1 LRESLLLFGPRA
13 CAAHTDGVHNL
24 SGHLDDAHVRE
35 LSGVG
40 HAAPMLAPERPA
52 DEVVR
57 FFEERLAT
65 A

>member
-1 LRESLLLFGPRA
+1 
-13 CAAHTDGVHNL
+13 VHNL

>member
-1 LRESLLLFGPRA
+1 LLLYGPRA
-13 CAAHTDGVHNL
+13 CAT
-24 SGHLDDAHVRE
+24 HLDDAHVRE

-40 HAAPMLAPERPA
+40 HAAPMLVPERPA

-57 FFEERLAT
+57 FFEKRLAT